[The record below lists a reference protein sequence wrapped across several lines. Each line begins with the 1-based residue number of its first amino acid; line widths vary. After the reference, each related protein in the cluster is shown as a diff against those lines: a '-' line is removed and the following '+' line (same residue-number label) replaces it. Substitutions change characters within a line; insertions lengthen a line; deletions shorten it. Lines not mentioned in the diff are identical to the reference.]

1 MFKRTRD
8 ADGAEALLARLG
20 DLGISPT
27 DEQREIAAQAYL
39 GVSRLQPFTTRRS
52 AGPACR
58 SRCMFTDPDACL
70 QIRADRNAPTLD
82 YPELPKRAWSKRRG
96 LFTPSVRRDTIS
108 AIFRHD
114 LGDCLL

>member
-1 MFKRTRD
+1 MYKRTRD
-8 ADGAEALLARLG
+8 ADGAEALVARLG

-39 GVSRLQPFTTRRS
+39 GVSRRIS
-52 AGPACR
+52 APALHYPALC
-58 SRCMFTDPDACL
+58 RCMFTDPDACL

-108 AIFRHD
+108 AIICYD
-114 LGDCLL
+114 LGEYLP